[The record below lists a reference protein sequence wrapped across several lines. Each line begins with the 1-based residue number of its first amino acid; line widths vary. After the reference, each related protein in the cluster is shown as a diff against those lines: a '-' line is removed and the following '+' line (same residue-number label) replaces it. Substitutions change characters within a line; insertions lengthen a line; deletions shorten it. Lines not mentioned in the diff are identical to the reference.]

1 LNIPPYFTGVI
12 SRYTEHA
19 HNYFRLGNH
28 TLSAGAVELIR
39 SAHSTAETVNSE
51 VFQDTNRLVECKE
64 DAIKTKVSV
73 YSFS

>member
-1 LNIPPYFTGVI
+1 LNIRPYFTEVI

-19 HNYFRLGNH
+19 HNHIRLGNQF
-28 TLSAGAVELIR
+28 LSSGRAY

-51 VFQDTNRLVECKE
+51 VFQVANGLVECKE
-64 DAIKTKVSV
+64 GHDDAKQKVSV